1 MVRTYILKSPEIKNI
16 IDPVNNSCLTA
27 VMNEKRRFKMK
38 YDVKITGLGD
48 MALEFLNPDMEM
60 QFVILFNDNAPP
72 ELADMAILH
81 EVGLLSEDPAP
92 GDTLKIGDKTY
103 AITAVGDE
111 AIHTLREMG
120 HCTLAFSSDTTPY
133 RPGCINIDGEIVT
146 KDDVANGTSIQI
158 F

>member
-1 MVRTYILKSPEIKNI
+1 MKSRTARRQS
-16 IDPVNNSCLTA
+16 DGNN
-27 VMNEKRRFKMK
+27 EKKRRFIMK

-72 ELADMAILH
+72 ELAEMAILH
-81 EVGLLSEDPAP
+81 TEGTLSADPAP
-92 GDTLKIGDKTY
+92 GDTLRVGDKTY
-103 AITAVGDE
+103 KITAVGDE

-120 HCTLAFSSDTTPY
+120 HCTLAFSADSEPY
-133 RPGCINIDGEIVT
+133 RPGCIMLDGEVVT
-146 KDDVANGTSIQI
+146 AEDVVNGAVIQI